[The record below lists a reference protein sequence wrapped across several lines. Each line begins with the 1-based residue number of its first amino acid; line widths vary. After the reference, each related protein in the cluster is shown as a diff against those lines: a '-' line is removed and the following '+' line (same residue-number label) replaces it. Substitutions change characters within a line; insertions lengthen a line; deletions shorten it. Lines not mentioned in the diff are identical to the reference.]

1 MISGALEKHLF
12 YHYASD
18 LNNDLEEVS
27 IMLDKT
33 DPKDLA
39 IYMANGFHKWLETKV
54 TTSTDQ
60 YLKMTISFVRLMD
73 MYRLFRLSLRAGDAV
88 MIEWLY
94 SRFLPIYV
102 ATKKHHYV
110 EIVLSKMEN
119 FYLSLPPHILHL
131 VRLNRTVPL
140 YDGADKYGNPM
151 AFWAHD
157 AIIELLQKY
166 FHEHNK
172 ENTIE
177 SWIKNSPHLMFM
189 NKAKRFAQSEY
200 SREKRV
206 GKESHYID
214 LAEDA
219 SDKNNNKKRTFIPNR
234 DREKKMISEF
244 IALLKMTDEI
254 PNRKYSSKEVWDVIK
269 GDQITTVLIVETEK
283 ERVDRLEYETTTEEE
298 RLLSAYA
305 EKLMDVVDDHDNTDG
320 PEATVEFDPETM
332 IGNGEGESENGGDD
346 DTTGERVIV
355 KSRSINITK
364 AKLNMLA
371 FKDIF
376 HVGEEEM
383 KKANYQ
389 VSRLRRNKRKARK
402 LKIRKSIYEEISNAT
417 QRSSTVQEFL
427 KRSKAI
433 EDNL

>member
-1 MISGALEKHLF
+1 M
-12 YHYASD
+12 
-18 LNNDLEEVS
+18 
-27 IMLDKT
+27 
-33 DPKDLA
+33 
-39 IYMANGFHKWLETKV
+39 
-54 TTSTDQ
+54 
-60 YLKMTISFVRLMD
+60 
-73 MYRLFRLSLRAGDAV
+73 
-88 MIEWLY
+88 
-94 SRFLPIYV
+94 
-102 ATKKHHYV
+102 
-110 EIVLSKMEN
+110 
-119 FYLSLPPHILHL
+119 
-131 VRLNRTVPL
+131 RLNRTVPL